1 MAITA
6 ADVNKLR
13 QVTGA
18 GMMDCKKALEETNGD
33 FEAAIDN
40 LRKKGQKVSAKR
52 ADREAKEGVVIA
64 KTNADGTKGII
75 IKLTSETDFVAKNA
89 DFVAFAEQI
98 AQTAINELPETAEEL
113 KTKQVD
119 GKVLADSLDEQ
130 VAKIGEKIDVT
141 EYIKVEAP
149 AVVAYNHAGNR
160 IGVLVAMNQ
169 PVNENIVS
177 AGKDAAMQIAAMN
190 PLALDETSLSQE
202 VIDRELAVAREQ
214 LRLEGKKEE
223 MIEKIA
229 AGKLNKFYKDST
241 LLNQEF
247 VKDNSKTVKKM
258 LQEAHPELTITSFK
272 RVALGE

>member
-6 ADVNKLR
+6 ADVNRLR
-13 QVTGA
+13 TTTGA

-52 ADREAKEGVVIA
+52 ADREANEGVVIA
-64 KTNADGTKGII
+64 KTNADGTTGII

-89 DFVAFAEQI
+89 DFVAFAEKI

-113 KTKQVD
+113 KTKQVE
-119 GKVLADSLDEQ
+119 GKTLSDSLDEQ

-169 PVNENIVS
+169 PADDKVII

-190 PLALDETSLSQE
+190 PLALDEKSLSQE
-202 VIDRELAVAREQ
+202 MIDRELEVAREQ
-214 LRLEGKKEE
+214 LRMEGKKEE

-258 LQEAHPELTITSFK
+258 LQEAHPDLTITSYK